1 MLIPTRGQALFICY
15 VIIINVVLCAA
26 GYKSIQ
32 PNAWFSDT
40 HSEILTY
47 VANRTGVL
55 SFANLP
61 LVFLYAGRNNILLSV
76 TNWNHNTFLLLHRWI
91 ASIATLQAVV
101 HSAIYLQNRLDSAAY
116 SMEATTPYWVWGS
129 AATVALSL
137 AIPMSILPLRKKM
150 YEFFLLCHIALAVV
164 TIAGCYL
171 HIYYR
176 FAHQWGYE
184 LWILVAI
191 ALWAYDHVARVA
203 RILRN
208 GLRLAT
214 VSIIDDDYVR
224 VNIPGVAA
232 EGHAYLYFPTL
243 SWKFWESHPFSVAS
257 ALLQEDHNASRKSS
271 DVEKANALSMS
282 STKEMQVNIAPA
294 STTSNSSMRE
304 AKGRQTLGLTFLIR
318 TRSGLTKLIRNRLTI
333 PVLVESSYNQH
344 ESTSDYP
351 YLVAIG
357 GGVGVTALL
366 PYVRKHVGVSKLYW
380 GVRTPALVQ
389 SNEVLLAGIDKE
401 VFVRE
406 RMPLRELVEDVV
418 ETYGVAGV
426 AIVVSGPASMADEVR
441 NLVSEIGRRGGS
453 RKVKLIEE
461 AFSR

>member
-1 MLIPTRGQALFICY
+1 MIVPTRGQALFITY
-15 VIIINVVLCAA
+15 IIIINIVLCAA

-76 TNWNHNTFLLLHRWI
+76 TNWSHSTFLLMHRWI

-101 HSAIYLQNRLDSAAY
+101 HSAIYLQNRLDSGAY

-184 LWILVAI
+184 VWILVAI
-191 ALWAYDHVARVA
+191 AVWAYDRVARVA

-208 GLRLAT
+208 GVRHAM
-214 VSIIDDDYVR
+214 VSVIDDDYVR
-224 VNIPGVAA
+224 VNIPGVTA
-232 EGHAYLYFPTL
+232 EGHVYLYFPTL
-243 SWKFWESHPFSVAS
+243 SWRFWESHPFSVAS
-257 ALLQEDHNASRKSS
+257 ALLQEDNSASRKSS
-271 DVEKANALSMS
+271 DVEKASTRSMP
-282 STKEMQVNIAPA
+282 STKQMQVNIAPL
-294 STTSNSSMRE
+294 STDNNSSKE
-304 AKGRQTLGLTFLIR
+304 RQTLGLTFLIR
-318 TRSGLTKLIRNRLTI
+318 TRSGLTKLIRNHLTL

-344 ESTSDYP
+344 VSTSNYP

-366 PYVRKHVGVSKLYW
+366 PYLRQHVGVSKLYW
-380 GVRTPALVQ
+380 GVRSPAIIQ
-389 SNEVLLAGIDKE
+389 SSEALLAGVDKE
-401 VFVRE
+401 IFVGE
-406 RMPLRELVEDVV
+406 RMPLRELVEDAI
-418 ETYGVAGV
+418 ETYSAAGV

-441 NLVSEIGRRGGS
+441 NLVSAIGRRAGS

-461 AFSR
+461 AFSW